1 MPELKAASF
10 DCHGTPVDSQGG
22 LGAFLYDRA
31 RRSGESGPE
40 PGRDPRRVLRALDA
54 RPEGVLRVAGESLWG
69 LLELVES

>member
-10 DCHGTPVDSQGG
+10 DCHGTLVDSQGG

-40 PGRDPRRVLRALDA
+40 AGRDLRRVLDALDA
-54 RPEGVLRVAGESLWG
+54 RPEELPRVAGESLRG